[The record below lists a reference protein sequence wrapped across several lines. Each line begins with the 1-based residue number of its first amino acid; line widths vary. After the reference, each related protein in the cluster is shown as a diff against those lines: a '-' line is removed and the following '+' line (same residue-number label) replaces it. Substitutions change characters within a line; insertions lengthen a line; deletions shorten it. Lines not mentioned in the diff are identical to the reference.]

1 MKYIAIYIHEKTEAQ
16 QKRPATDGFL
26 QIAACLNLIME
37 FDYEARTPWE
47 AKEEFAPYFESILKS
62 RKSATI
68 VANGIGAFFAM
79 HALQGI
85 GIKKAYF
92 ISPIVNM
99 ENLILNMMSQA
110 NASEQEL
117 RDKGELSTKFGEKL
131 SWRYLCYVREHSTL
145 WTAPTHIL
153 YGENDDLTSF
163 ETICEFANGAGA
175 TLTVMK
181 NGEHRFST
189 AEQMHFLDGWI
200 LRHS

>member
-1 MKYIAIYIHEKTEAQ
+1 MKDIAIYIHEKTEAQ

-68 VANGIGAFFAM
+68 VANGIGTFFC
-79 HALQGI
+79 HARLAGHTHE
-85 GIKKAYF
+85 KAYLT
-92 ISPIVNM
+92 SPIVNTK
-99 ENLILNMMSQA
+99 NLILNMMSQA
-110 NASEQEL
+110 NASEEEL

-131 SWRYLCYVREHSTL
+131 SWRYLCYAREHPIY

-163 ETICEFANGAGA
+163 KTICEFANQIGA

-181 NGEHRFST
+181 NGEHRFHT
-189 AEQMHFLDGWI
+189 AEQMRFLDDWI
-200 LRHS
+200 RRYS

>member
-1 MKYIAIYIHEKTEAQ
+1 
-16 QKRPATDGFL
+16 
-26 QIAACLNLIME
+26 ME

-62 RKSATI
+62 RKSMTI
-68 VANGIGAFFAM
+68 VANSIGALFAM
-79 HALQGI
+79 HALRDMR
-85 GIKKAYF
+85 IKKAYF

-110 NASEQEL
+110 NASEEEL
-117 RDKGELSTKFGEKL
+117 RDRGELSTKFGEKL
-131 SWRYLCYVREHSTL
+131 SWRYLCYVREHPTL

-163 ETICEFANGAGA
+163 ETICEFANQIGA

-189 AEQMHFLDGWI
+189 AEQMRFPGERI
-200 LRHS
+200 

>member
-1 MKYIAIYIHEKTEAQ
+1 M
-16 QKRPATDGFL
+16 
-26 QIAACLNLIME
+26 
-37 FDYEARTPWE
+37 
-47 AKEEFAPYFESILKS
+47 PYFESILKS

-68 VANGIGAFFAM
+68 VANGIGVFFAM

-85 GIKKAYF
+85 RTRRPIL
-92 ISPIVNM
+92 SPPIVNM

-131 SWRYLCYVREHSTL
+131 SWRYLCYIREHSTL

-181 NGEHRFST
+181 NGEHRFKHGGTNAFSRRLDT
-189 AEQMHFLDGWI
+189 AP
-200 LRHS
+200 

>member
-1 MKYIAIYIHEKTEAQ
+1 MKDIVVYIHGKNGSAAEAA
-16 QKRPATDGFL
+16 RYRRLFAGSDVLG
-26 QIAACLNLIME
+26 

-47 AKEEFAPYFESILKS
+47 AKEEFALYFESILKS
-62 RKSATI
+62 RKSVTI
-68 VANGIGAFFAM
+68 VANSIGAFFAM
-79 HALQGI
+79 HALQDMR
-85 GIKKAYF
+85 IKKAYF

-99 ENLILNMMSQA
+99 ENLILNMLSRA
-110 NASEQEL
+110 NASEEEL

-163 ETICEFANGAGA
+163 ETICEFANQIGA

-181 NGEHRFST
+181 NGEHRFHT
-189 AEQMHFLDGWI
+189 AEQMRFLDDWI
-200 LRHS
+200 RSYS